1 MSGHPAH
8 VIRALV
14 GATVISATGD
24 RPIDDGVVLLEGSRI
39 VAVGSRPTV
48 PVPSEADVVDLGGSF
63 VLPGLI
69 DGNVHLVPWPG
80 WNYAEFLA
88 RYEDRLDE
96 IAVEAAQVLLASGFT
111 TVFDTMGPLD
121 ALLAARDRSDS
132 GAVTAA
138 RIRVAGNIVGFRA
151 VFITPE
157 AIASTTRGLQDRMN
171 RRFEAGGGPDLC
183 WKTPAQIYEQMTRYV
198 EQGVDFV
205 KYGATGDDAPLNS
218 SIGQWA
224 VLRFSPDQQRAIV
237 EAVHAAGKT
246 VQTHTTSAESVHI
259 AVEVGNDIGQHV
271 AFTRE
276 SRLYDKTIELM
287 LERGYYCG
295 TQWAPLTEQQLATL
309 ERRDFPGDDRFN
321 GMEGYDY
328 ELENSIRLIEAGV
341 PQFVS
346 TDSIVFDPDV
356 ADDADWGGLGGHKSI
371 SGDAQF
377 LVMQSMSQRGMT
389 NMQII
394 EAATINPAKAY
405 QVDTEIGTLE
415 AGKIADIVVVGSD
428 PLEDIAN
435 LRDVRKVMK
444 NGQFVDVDA
453 LPSAPVL
460 TSEAARQPGA
470 IRRRDPRD

>member
-1 MSGHPAH
+1 MSEGMNGGM
-8 VIRALV
+8 RALV
-14 GATVISATGD
+14 GATVITATGEH
-24 RPIDDGVVLLEGSRI
+24 PIDGGVVLVEDSRI
-39 VAVGSRPTV
+39 VAVGTRQEV
-48 PVPSEADVVDLGGSF
+48 PVPEAADVIDLSRHYL
-63 VLPGLI
+63 LPGLI

-96 IAVEAAQVLLASGFT
+96 VAVEAAQVLLASGFT

-121 ALLAARDRSDS
+121 ALLAARDRSES
-132 GAVTAA
+132 GAVVAA

-151 VFITPE
+151 VFTTPE
-157 AIASTTRGLQDRMN
+157 AMASATRGLQDRMN

-183 WKTPAQIYEQMTRYV
+183 WKSPAQIYDQMTRYV

-205 KYGATGDDAPLNS
+205 KYGATGDDEPVNS
-218 SIGQWA
+218 STGQWA

-271 AFTRE
+271 AFTCA
-276 SRLYDKTIELM
+276 SRLYDRTIELM
-287 LERGYYCG
+287 LERGYCCG
-295 TQWAPLTEQQLATL
+295 TQWAPLTDEQLRIVEQ
-309 ERRDFPGDDRFN
+309 RDFPGDDRFN
-321 GMEGYDY
+321 GAEGYNY
-328 ELENSIRLIEAGV
+328 ELENSVRLIEAGV

-356 ADDADWGGLGGHKSI
+356 AGDADWGGLGGHKSI
-371 SGDAQF
+371 SGEAQF

-394 EAATINPAKAY
+394 QSATSTPAKAY
-405 QVDTEIGTLE
+405 QMDSEIGTLE
-415 AGKIADIVVVGSD
+415 AGKVADMVVVGSD
-428 PLEDIAN
+428 PLEEIAN
-435 LRDVRKVMK
+435 LRDVRMVMK
-444 NGQFVDVDA
+444 GGEVVDVDA
-453 LPSAPVL
+453 LPSSPVL
-460 TSEAARQPGA
+460 TSASARHPGLVRKSDA
-470 IRRRDPRD
+470 RG